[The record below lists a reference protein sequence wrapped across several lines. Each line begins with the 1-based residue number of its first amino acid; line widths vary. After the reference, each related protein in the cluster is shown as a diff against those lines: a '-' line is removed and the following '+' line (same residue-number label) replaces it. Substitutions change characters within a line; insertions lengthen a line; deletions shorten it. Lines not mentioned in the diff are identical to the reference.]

1 MSFTSFPTPTLYSD
15 AGDALLEVQELSASH
30 AGTGIGQP
38 PVFND
43 ISFKVGQGEVV
54 CLLGA
59 SGCGKSTLLRTLGG
73 LQPAQ
78 KGAIFLE
85 GKKVREARPEI
96 GFVFQKAVLFP
107 WQNVRKSIA
116 FGLTLRKGPHYKHA
130 DLRRKVD
137 AALEDVDLH
146 DAGHLHAHQLSGGMA
161 QRVSLAR
168 ALAREPSLLLLDE
181 PLGALDA
188 ITRLEMQKLILD
200 VAARHRI
207 AVVWVTHDIDEA
219 LLVADRIFLM
229 DRRPG
234 RIVGEWR
241 VSSPK
246 PRFDSLDS
254 LLSLR
259 MTILSALSK
268 VAGALR
274 ASDAAHQPT
283 ALPTAA

>member
-1 MSFTSFPTPTLYSD
+1 MSFLPFTTATRSSHRNPP
-15 AGDALLEVQELSASH
+15 LLEIQQLSASY
-30 AGTGIGQP
+30 AGTGHP

-43 ISFKVGQGEVV
+43 ISLKIHQGEVI

-78 KGAIFLE
+78 KGSIFLE
-85 GKKVREARPEI
+85 GEKVRATRPEI

-116 FGLTLRKGPHYKHA
+116 FGLTLRKGPRYKNA
-130 DLRRKVD
+130 DLRKKVD
-137 AALEDVDLH
+137 AALDDVGLH

-200 VAARHRI
+200 VAERHKI
-207 AVVWVTHDIDEA
+207 AVLWVTHDIDEA

-234 RIVGEWR
+234 RIVDEWH

-254 LLSLR
+254 LLPLR

-274 ASDAAHQPT
+274 SSDPAS
-283 ALPTAA
+283 LSTAA

>member
-1 MSFTSFPTPTLYSD
+1 MSFTPFPTPASYSD
-15 AGDALLEVQELSASH
+15 TGDALLEAQELSASH
-30 AGTGIGQP
+30 AGTGQP
-38 PVFND
+38 PVFSD
-43 ISFKVGQGEVV
+43 ISFKVCQGEVV

-130 DLRRKVD
+130 DLRKKVD

-207 AVVWVTHDIDEA
+207 AVIWVTHDIDEA

-254 LLSLR
+254 LLPLR

-274 ASDAAHQPT
+274 ASDPAP
-283 ALPTAA
+283 LLTAA

>member
-1 MSFTSFPTPTLYSD
+1 MSSPSFISSQYSHT
-15 AGDALLEVQELSASH
+15 GHALLEVQELSASPLGV
-30 AGTGIGQP
+30 AQA
-38 PVFND
+38 PVF
-43 ISFKVGQGEVV
+43 SEVSLKVSRGEVV

-78 KGAIFLE
+78 NGAIFLE

-107 WQNVRKSIA
+107 WQSVRENIA
-116 FGLTLRKGPHYKHA
+116 FGLTLRKGPRYRNA

-137 AALEDVDLH
+137 AVLEDVGLH
-146 DAGHLHAHQLSGGMA
+146 DAGHLHSHQLSGGMA

-188 ITRLEMQKLILD
+188 ITRVEMQKLILD
-200 VAARHRI
+200 VTGRHGI
-207 AVVWVTHDIDEA
+207 SVIWVTHDIDEA
-219 LLVADRIFLM
+219 LLVSDRIFLM

-234 RIVGEWR
+234 RIVDEWR
-241 VSSPK
+241 VLSPK

-254 LLSLR
+254 LLPLR

-268 VAGALR
+268 VAGANR
-274 ASDAAHQPT
+274 TSDPLPLST
-283 ALPTAA
+283 AV

>member
-1 MSFTSFPTPTLYSD
+1 MSFLPFSTAARHSR
-15 AGDALLEVQELSASH
+15 AGHALLEVHELSASH
-30 AGTGIGQP
+30 AGTGHP
-38 PVFND
+38 PVFDD
-43 ISFKVGQGEVV
+43 ISLKVNPGEVV

-59 SGCGKSTLLRTLGG
+59 SGCGKTTLLRTLGG

-78 KGAIFLE
+78 KGTIFLE

-116 FGLTLRKGPHYKHA
+116 FGLTLRKGPRYKNA
-130 DLRRKVD
+130 DLRKKVD
-137 AALEDVDLH
+137 AALDDVGLH
-146 DAGHLHAHQLSGGMA
+146 DAGHLHSHQLSGGMA

-168 ALAREPSLLLLDE
+168 VLAREPSLLLLDE

-200 VAARHRI
+200 VAGRHRI
-207 AVVWVTHDIDEA
+207 AVIWVTHDIDEA

-246 PRFDSLDS
+246 PRFDTLDS
-254 LLSLR
+254 LLPLR
-259 MTILSALSK
+259 MAILSALSK

-274 ASDAAHQPT
+274 ASDPAP
-283 ALPTAA
+283 LSTAA